1 MKKILISI
9 MLGASIFT
17 LVSCGNKVV
26 DESQLTDKCS
36 IDEYLEKG
44 ATLENYFADGSAELL
59 DTEKEKFFVSEDSTY
74 KVVLNEDGIIL
85 PYIVIGD
92 TAYYFDREVAEKKA
106 PKELEKLGGIS
117 AFGGNLE
124 GVSDDSDAAFQFVQ
138 SLTVYEDE
146 SDNTLVYTKYAKEDG
161 YQIWKNYDAMQE

>member
-26 DESQLTDKCS
+26 DESQLTDKYP
-36 IDEYLEKG
+36 IDQYLEKG

-59 DTEKEKFFVSEDSTY
+59 DTNNEKFFASESSTY
-74 KVVLNEDGIIL
+74 KVVLNDDGIIL
-85 PYIVIGD
+85 PYIVID
-92 TAYYFDREVAEKKA
+92 NTAYYFDREVSEKKV
-106 PKELEKLGGIS
+106 PKELEKIGGIS

-124 GVSDDSDAAFQFVQ
+124 GVSNDSNAAFEFVQ

-161 YQIWKNYDAMQE
+161 YQIWKNYDAMQK

>member
-9 MLGASIFT
+9 MLGVSIFT

-26 DESQLTDKCS
+26 DESQLKDKCS

-59 DTEKEKFFVSEDSTY
+59 DTENEKFFVSENSTY
-74 KVVLNEDGIIL
+74 KVVLSEDGIIL

-92 TAYYFDREVAEKKA
+92 TAYYFDSEVSEKKV
-106 PKELEKLGGIS
+106 PKELNKLGGIS
-117 AFGGNLE
+117 AFGGIME
-124 GVSDDSDAAFQFVQ
+124 GVSNDSDAAFRFVQ

-146 SDNTLVYTKYAKEDG
+146 SDNTLVYTNYAKEDG
-161 YQIWKNYDAMQE
+161 YQIWKNYDAMQK